1 MKLQELSPQ
10 KVISKPA
17 YASWYI
23 TNHQTR
29 SSQFLDV
36 FILKNLQTNTGFL
49 LRSDS
54 SPVLLA
60 KIIVITCLLLL
71 LKHLTFYCVIVLVSS
86 KSCSGEKNQKVDK
99 GVHWLRKKNV
109 GRRIARFNMK
119 LTEKKWS
126 FLAKRTIWIHF
137 VTWVGIP
144 CNAGMRIANICLF
157 WKVVPWPPCWSS
169 FNENATALPGKLM
182 SW

>member
-1 MKLQELSPQ
+1 
-10 KVISKPA
+10 VISKPA

-86 KSCSGEKNQKVDK
+86 KSCSGEKIRKWIKVSTD
-99 GVHWLRKKNV
+99 WENV

-119 LTEKKWS
+119 LTEKKMKFFGKAHNLDS
-126 FLAKRTIWIHF
+126 L
-137 VTWVGIP
+137 
-144 CNAGMRIANICLF
+144 CNLSGHPL
-157 WKVVPWPPCWSS
+157 
-169 FNENATALPGKLM
+169 
-182 SW
+182 